1 MKDYRPS
8 RRSTRPDPSSKPA
21 APSSG
26 APAGPWKSLAWI
38 AALAVVAAFGW
49 FGWSRISR
57 IGINEVRVE
66 GAVVSNVDRIRTA
79 ARIDMDTLLVAVA
92 PSLVDDRV
100 RRHPWVESASTR
112 RLPDGTVSIRIE
124 ERTPVLLALSD
135 DGRPAYYLDRQGH
148 RMPFAAGHSF
158 PVPLLRGLTEGYHP
172 VRPVQH
178 AAVRALVAALPDL
191 EPEVDALLSEFLVDE
206 SGGLSLVTTPGS
218 YERPLLVR
226 LGKDRFDE
234 RLARLKAFWD
244 QAVLTR
250 PDVRYGQVDL
260 RFEGQIITR
269 ESS

>member
-1 MKDYRPS
+1 MKDYRPA
-8 RRSTRPDPSSKPA
+8 RRSARAEA
-21 APSSG
+21 APPS
-26 APAGPWKSLAWI
+26 PEPTDVPQIGPWKSLAWVV
-38 AALAVVAAFGW
+38 ALALVGGLGW

-57 IGINEVRVE
+57 IGISEVRVE
-66 GAVVSNVDRIRTA
+66 GAVVSNVDRIRSA

-100 RRHPWVESASTR
+100 RRHPWVEDASTR
-112 RLPDGTVSIRIE
+112 RLPDGTVSIRIQ
-124 ERTPVLLALSD
+124 ERKPVLLALSD
-135 DGRPAYYLDRQGH
+135 DGRPAYYLDREGH

-158 PVPLLRGLTEGYHP
+158 PVPLLRGLTEAYHP

-178 AAVRALVAALPDL
+178 AAVRALVEILPEL
-191 EPEVDALLSEFLVDE
+191 EPDVDALLSEFLVDE

-218 YERPLLVR
+218 YGRPLVVR
-226 LGKDRFDE
+226 LGRDRFDE
-234 RLARLKAFWD
+234 RLQRLKAFWD

-250 PDVRYGQVDL
+250 PDVRYAGIDL